1 MKLFAIL
8 SPLFAFTLLLSACG
22 SKENEQLRAENDSLK
37 HELDSKHQVVAVMRE
52 VKSLIDSIDASRQ
65 VLRIDLNE
73 GMPYDKFSA
82 RLKDINSYVKETSS
96 KLATMEK
103 ALKKS
108 NHLSSAYLMMVDAL
122 QSELQIRTKEVNNLE
137 SMVEQYRSENKGLV
151 QTVQLQ
157 QAEMN
162 QMQQKINA
170 KQRELDLLT
179 AKVTEMVST
188 FKMSEADAVYARA
201 QAVEQAAI
209 KTRLAPKR
217 KKETYKEALELY
229 KKALSLGKKEAQEK
243 ITALSKKVN

>member
-1 MKLFAIL
+1 MKLFAVV
-8 SPLFAFTLLLSACG
+8 SPVVITTLLLFSCG
-22 SKENEQLRAENDSLK
+22 TKENEQLRAENDSLK
-37 HELDSKHQVVAVMRE
+37 HELNSKHEIVAVMRD

-73 GMPYDKFSA
+73 GMPYEQFSS
-82 RLKDINSYVKETSS
+82 RLKNINSYVKETSS

-103 ALKKS
+103 ELKESK
-108 NHLSSAYLMMVDAL
+108 HLTNAYLMMVDAL
-122 QSELQIRTKEVNNLE
+122 QSELQIRMKEVSNLE
-137 SMVEQYRSENKGLV
+137 AMVEQYRAENKGLV

-170 KQRELDLLT
+170 KQHELDLLT

-188 FKMSEADAVYARA
+188 FKMSEADAIYARA
-201 QAVEQAAI
+201 QAVEQAAS

-229 KKALSLGKKEAQEK
+229 QKALSLGKKEAQEK
-243 ITALSKKVN
+243 INALSKKVN